1 MENVLITGGTGLIGS
16 ALTALLEKEGYNV
29 RILSRNPKAKNQ
41 FKWNLKDQYID
52 NKAFEDLHHII
63 HLTGAGIADKRW
75 TPQRKQIIIDS
86 RVDSA
91 ELLLSKTKSLQIDLK
106 TFVSASGIG
115 YYGAVTSDHIFV
127 ETDEAEN
134 DFLGQVCK
142 VWEEAA
148 LQFESNNIPTTI
160 LRTGIVLS
168 ANGGAL
174 EKMKTPIVSPLGSG
188 DQYMPW
194 IHIDDLCQLYLSAI
208 QGKIKGIYNAVAPEY
223 QTNKSFSK
231 KLAKSLGRPFVPFG
245 VPAFGLKTIFGDL
258 AIILLTGSRIS
269 CEKLLNDSFEFKYPK
284 LSEALKDLFKK

>member
-16 ALTALLEKEGYNV
+16 ALNALLEKEGYNV

-52 NKAFEDLHHII
+52 DKAFEDLHHII
-63 HLTGAGIADKRW
+63 HLAGAGIADKRW
-75 TPQRKQIIIDS
+75 TPKRKQVIIDS

-91 ELLLSKTKSLQIDLK
+91 ELLLSKTKSLGVDLK
-106 TFVSASGIG
+106 TFISASGIG
-115 YYGAVTSDHIFV
+115 YYGAVTSNHIFV

-142 VWEEAA
+142 VWEEVA
-148 LQFESNNIPTTI
+148 LEFESENIATTI

-194 IHIDDLCQLYLSAI
+194 IHIDDLCQLYLSSI

-231 KLAKSLGRPFVPFG
+231 KLAKNIGRPFVPFG
-245 VPAFGLKTIFGDL
+245 VPAFGLKTIFGEL

-269 CEKLLNDSFEFKYPK
+269 CEKLINDSFESKYPK

>member
-1 MENVLITGGTGLIGS
+1 MENVLITGGTGLIGT
-16 ALTALLEKEGYNV
+16 ALTKLLEENGYNV
-29 RILSRNPKAKNQ
+29 RILSRNPKAKNY
-41 FKWNLKDQYID
+41 FKWNLKEQHID
-52 NKAFEDLHHII
+52 EKAFENLHHII
-63 HLTGAGIADKRW
+63 HLAGAGIADKRW
-75 TPQRKQIIIDS
+75 TSKRKQVIIDS
-86 RVDSA
+86 RVESA
-91 ELLLSKTKSLQIDLK
+91 ELLLSKTKSLPVELK

-115 YYGAVTSDHIFV
+115 YYGAVTSDHIFI

-148 LQFESNNIPTTI
+148 LQFDANDIPTTI

-168 ANGGAL
+168 SNGGAL
-174 EKMKTPIVSPLGSG
+174 EKMTTPIVSPLGSG

-223 QTNKSFSK
+223 QTNTSFSK

-245 VPAFGLKTIFGDL
+245 VPAFGLKTIFGEL

-269 CEKLLNDSFEFKYPK
+269 CEKLMNESFEFKYPK

>member
-29 RILSRNPKAKNQ
+29 RILSRNPRTKNQ

-52 NKAFEDLHHII
+52 DKAFENLHHII
-63 HLTGAGIADKRW
+63 HLAGAGIADKRW
-75 TPQRKQIIIDS
+75 TPKRKQVIIDS
-86 RVDSA
+86 RVNSV
-91 ELLLSKTKSLQIDLK
+91 ELLFSKTESSQIDLK

-115 YYGAVTSDHIFV
+115 YYGAVTSDHIFI

-148 LQFESNNIPTTI
+148 LQFESINIPTTI

-168 ANGGAL
+168 ANGGAI

-188 DQYMPW
+188 HQYMPW

-231 KLAKSLGRPFVPFG
+231 KLSKSLGRPYIPFG
-245 VPAFGLKTIFGDL
+245 VPAFGLKTIFGEL
-258 AIILLTGSRIS
+258 AIIPLTGSRIS
-269 CEKLLNDSFEFKYPK
+269 CEKLINDGFEFKYPK
-284 LSEALKDLFKK
+284 LSEAFENLFKK

>member
-16 ALTALLEKEGYNV
+16 ALTVLLEKEGYNV
-29 RILSRNPKAKNQ
+29 RILSRNPMAKNQ

-52 NKAFEDLHHII
+52 DKAFENLHHII
-63 HLTGAGIADKRW
+63 HLAGAGIADKRW
-75 TPQRKQIIIDS
+75 TPKRKQVIIDS

-91 ELLLSKTKSLQIDLK
+91 ELLFSKTESSQIDLK

-115 YYGAVTSDHIFV
+115 YYGAVTSDHIFI

-148 LQFESNNIPTTI
+148 LQFESINIPTTI

-168 ANGGAL
+168 ANGGAI

-188 DQYMPW
+188 HQYMPW

-231 KLAKSLGRPFVPFG
+231 KLSKSLGRPYIPFG
-245 VPAFGLKTIFGDL
+245 VPAFGLKTIFGEL

-269 CEKLLNDSFEFKYPK
+269 CEKLINDGFEFKYPK
-284 LSEALKDLFKK
+284 LSEAFENLFKK

>member
-16 ALTALLEKEGYNV
+16 ALTVLLEKEGYNV
-29 RILSRNPKAKNQ
+29 RILSRNPMAKNQ

-52 NKAFEDLHHII
+52 DKAFENLHHII
-63 HLTGAGIADKRW
+63 HLAGAGIADKRW
-75 TPQRKQIIIDS
+75 TPKRKQVIIDS
-86 RVDSA
+86 RVNSV
-91 ELLLSKTKSLQIDLK
+91 ELLFSKTESSQIDLK

-115 YYGAVTSDHIFV
+115 YYGAVTSDHIFI

-142 VWEEAA
+142 VWEEAV
-148 LQFESNNIPTTI
+148 LQFESINIPTTI

-168 ANGGAL
+168 ANGGAI

-188 DQYMPW
+188 HQYMPW

-231 KLAKSLGRPFVPFG
+231 KLSKSLGRPYIPFG
-245 VPAFGLKTIFGDL
+245 VPAFGLKTIFGEL
-258 AIILLTGSRIS
+258 AIIPLTGSRIS
-269 CEKLLNDSFEFKYPK
+269 CEKLINDGFEFKYPK
-284 LSEALKDLFKK
+284 LSEAFENLFKK

>member
-29 RILSRNPKAKNQ
+29 RILSRNPRTKNQ

-52 NKAFEDLHHII
+52 DKAFENLHHII
-63 HLTGAGIADKRW
+63 HLAGAGIADKRW
-75 TPQRKQIIIDS
+75 TPKRKQVIIDS
-86 RVDSA
+86 RVNSV
-91 ELLLSKTKSLQIDLK
+91 ELLFSKTESSQIDLK

-115 YYGAVTSDHIFV
+115 YYGAVTSDHIFI

-142 VWEEAA
+142 VWEEAV
-148 LQFESNNIPTTI
+148 LQFESINIPTTI

-168 ANGGAL
+168 ANGGAI

-188 DQYMPW
+188 HQYMPW

-231 KLAKSLGRPFVPFG
+231 KLSKSLGRPYIPFG
-245 VPAFGLKTIFGDL
+245 VPAFGLKTIFGEL
-258 AIILLTGSRIS
+258 AIIPLTGSRIS
-269 CEKLLNDSFEFKYPK
+269 CEKLINDGFEFKYPK
-284 LSEALKDLFKK
+284 LSEAFENLFKK